1 MIATN
6 LARVMKRDSG
16 GDFTIGES
24 VWGTVGCPF
33 DITEILRIFRDL
45 CLARKQEA
53 LYMVFLLAKAYE
65 EG

>member
-16 GDFTIGES
+16 GDISIGES

-33 DITEILRIFRDL
+33 DMTKILRIFRNL
-45 CLARKQEA
+45 CMVRNQEA
-53 LYMVFLLAKAYE
+53 LNMVYLLAKSF
-65 EG
+65 